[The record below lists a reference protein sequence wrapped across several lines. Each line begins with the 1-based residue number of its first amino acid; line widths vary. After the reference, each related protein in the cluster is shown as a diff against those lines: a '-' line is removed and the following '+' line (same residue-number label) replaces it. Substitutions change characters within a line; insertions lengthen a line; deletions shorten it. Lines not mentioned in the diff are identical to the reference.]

1 MNISFPEFLNSYLF
15 RSPEN
20 GPIPHR
26 MQKSSDT
33 LLDEAVPDKLR
44 ANWPWKFST
53 QVAWLENLFKARH
66 GCRPW
71 LLYFSNH
78 SNMVSGDLMLVN
90 FPLFQ
95 GRVIREMWLGTCS
108 LSLFFFP
115 PPYFYYAMTLTKI
128 SLKYLLADFL
138 LRDQK
143 KKIRIYKGSCQRKF
157 YLPQNICFHSQREP
171 LD

>member
-108 LSLFFFP
+108 LSLSFFFP
-115 PPYFYYAMTLTKI
+115 
-128 SLKYLLADFL
+128 SLFL
-138 LRDQK
+138 LCHD
-143 KKIRIYKGSCQRKF
+143 
-157 YLPQNICFHSQREP
+157 LDQNIFEVFAGWFSATGPEKKNQ
-171 LD
+171 DI

>member
-108 LSLFFFP
+108 LSLSLFFFP
-115 PPYFYYAMTLTKI
+115 LLIFTMPWPWP
-128 SLKYLLADFL
+128 KYLWSICWLIFCYGT
-138 LRDQK
+138 RK
-143 KKIRIYKGSCQRKF
+143 KNQDI
-157 YLPQNICFHSQREP
+157 
-171 LD
+171 

>member
-1 MNISFPEFLNSYLF
+1 MQFKTEDTINCLHFPPDIHKTWTSISFPEFLNSYLF
-15 RSPEN
+15 RSSEN

-26 MQKSSDT
+26 MQKPSDP
-33 LLDEAVPDKLR
+33 LLSEAVPDKLW

-71 LLYFSNH
+71 LLYFSSH

-95 GRVIREMWLGTCS
+95 GRVIREMCIGTCS
-108 LSLFFFP
+108 FSFFFP

-128 SLKYLLADFL
+128 SLKYFLADFL
-138 LRDQK
+138 LWD
-143 KKIRIYKGSCQRKF
+143 
-157 YLPQNICFHSQREP
+157 
-171 LD
+171 

>member
-1 MNISFPEFLNSYLF
+1 MAPSHIGCKKPSDPLLN
-15 RSPEN
+15 
-20 GPIPHR
+20 
-26 MQKSSDT
+26 
-33 LLDEAVPDKLR
+33 EAVPDKLW

-53 QVAWLENLFKARH
+53 QVAWLENLFKARD

-95 GRVIREMWLGTCS
+95 GRVIREMWIGTCS
-108 LSLFFFP
+108 RSFFFFFSPSLFLLCHDLDQNIFEVFAGW
-115 PPYFYYAMTLTKI
+115 FSAMGPEKN
-128 SLKYLLADFL
+128 
-138 LRDQK
+138 
-143 KKIRIYKGSCQRKF
+143 IRIYKGSCQRKS
-157 YLPQNICFHSQREP
+157 YLPQNICLHSQREP